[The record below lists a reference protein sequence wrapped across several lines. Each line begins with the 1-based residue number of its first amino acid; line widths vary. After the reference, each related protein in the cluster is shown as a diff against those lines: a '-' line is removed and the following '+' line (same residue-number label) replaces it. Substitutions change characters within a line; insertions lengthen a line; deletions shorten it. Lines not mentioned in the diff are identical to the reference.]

1 VGIDESKKP
10 GNIVMIPYIGCFA
23 SDFTAGFCRHFGDG
37 LVNGGLLAS
46 TDGDLRSFFQEHFGD
61 GAPDSAGGAG
71 DETDFVSHMFLR
83 IRGGSIGNGTPT
95 VMEGIQLGRGVSD
108 LVA

>member
-1 VGIDESKKP
+1 VGIDESEKS
-10 GNIVMIPYIGCFA
+10 GNVVMIPYIGCFA
-23 SDFTAGFCRHFGDG
+23 CDFTAGFGRQLGDG
-37 LVNGGLLAS
+37 LIDGGLLAS
-46 TDGDLRSFFQEHFGD
+46 TDGDLRAFLQEHFGN

-71 DETDFVSHMFLR
+71 DETDFVGHMFLR
-83 IRGGSIGNGTPT
+83 IRRGSIGNGTPT

>member
-1 VGIDESKKP
+1 VGIDESEKS

-23 SDFTAGFCRHFGDG
+23 CDFTASFGSQFGDG
-37 LVNGGLLAS
+37 LIDGAPVAS
-46 TDGDLRSFFQEHFGD
+46 ADGDLRSLFQEHFGD

-71 DETDFVSHMFLR
+71 DETNFVGHMFLR
-83 IRGGSIGNGTPT
+83 IRRGSIGNGTPT
-95 VMEGIQLGRGVSD
+95 VMEGIQLRRGVSD